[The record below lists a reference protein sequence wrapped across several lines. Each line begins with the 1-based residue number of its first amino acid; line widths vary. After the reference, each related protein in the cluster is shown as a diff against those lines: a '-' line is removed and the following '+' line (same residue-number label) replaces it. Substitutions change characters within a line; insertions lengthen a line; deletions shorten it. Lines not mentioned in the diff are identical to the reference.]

1 MDSINFI
8 FAVHNHQPI
17 GNFDFV
23 FEEVYQ
29 KSYKPF
35 LDVVEEFPE
44 IKITQHYTGILIEW
58 LQQHHPEFIS
68 RLKKLIDNSQL
79 ELLTGSYYEA
89 ILSVIPP
96 NDRISQIE
104 KLTKKI
110 VDLFDYSAKGMWLA
124 ERVWEQHVVKEI
136 VQAGVQFLPIDEAHF
151 NYAGIPEDGLYGY
164 YTTEEEGRVL
174 QIFPGS
180 KKLRYTIPFAPVEE
194 TIEWLK
200 SKATD
205 TGKRIA
211 LFADDGEKFG
221 AWPKTYDH
229 VYTNGWLRNI
239 FKALTENSGWIKLI
253 HFSDAIQEIKPVGRI
268 YIPTASYPEMLAWAL
283 PVEKYFELE
292 EFENIL
298 KSHQLDKYD
307 TFVRGGY
314 WRNFL
319 RKYPE
324 ANWLHK
330 KMLRVS
336 NKIQVLEQNGVD
348 VSEAKNH
355 LMAGQCNDAYWH
367 GVFGGLYFPNLRYSL
382 YNNLIKAEC
391 LLDKSKSNVE
401 ITDFDCDGSS
411 EILYESPLINVYIK
425 PDAGGAI
432 REIDFKEKAVNL
444 IDIVN
449 RREEVSHRKLSSDK
463 EGNFQSSLIYDI
475 YQRACLIDHFFGE
488 EVTVEKF
495 LVNDYKELGD
505 FVLQN
510 YLFDIKQSGK
520 NTSIKLERTGSV
532 INGHSCKKIKLEKN
546 ILLKDT
552 DSHIQID
559 YRISNLEQS
568 SVKLRFGVEFN
579 FGLMAG
585 DADDRYYKMKGITL
599 TDKRLKSI
607 GCVQNIKSISLVDE
621 WQKIKI
627 GIETTNGAN
636 FWRCPIESISQSVAG
651 IEKLY
656 QSSTILPVW
665 DFDIASE
672 WQTTIFL
679 KIRSL

>member
-68 RLKKLIDNSQL
+68 RLKKLIDSSQL

-411 EILYESPLINVYIK
+411 EILYESPLINVFIK

-505 FVLQN
+505 FILQN